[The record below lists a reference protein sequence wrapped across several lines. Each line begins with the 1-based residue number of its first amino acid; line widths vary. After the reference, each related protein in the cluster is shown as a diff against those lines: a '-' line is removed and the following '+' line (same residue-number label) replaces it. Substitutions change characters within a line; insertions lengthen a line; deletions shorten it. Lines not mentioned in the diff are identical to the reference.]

1 MIFLINEGE
10 KEMEIRKPK
19 FELGQKVVDKNG
31 NVETV
36 VGFNSYHFEDN
47 EYWYDVSYDEGTHI
61 KTESFLKQYSGNSET
76 KKKTVWDLKEN
87 NTCFWIN
94 NGIPLSLHWNDSPEK
109 IRNREIGNVFLTEG
123 EALADLER
131 RKIETEMISLGGR
144 RKFESN
150 RDNYGIYYCD
160 GINVTF
166 SSCTM
171 YQGLIYFDTRKE
183 AEEAIKEIGK
193 NRIKKYVFGV
203 NK

>member
-1 MIFLINEGE
+1 
-10 KEMEIRKPK
+10 MEIRKPK
-19 FELGQKVVDKNG
+19 FELGQKVIDKKGHVG
-31 NVETV
+31 NVTKV
-36 VGFNSYHFEDN
+36 DSYHFDED
-47 EYWYDVSYDEGTHI
+47 EYWYSVSSDGGAQGIY
-61 KTESFLKQYSGNSET
+61 TEYYLEPYTEKP
-76 KKKTVWDLKEN
+76 KTVWDLKEN

-94 NGIPLSLHWNDSPEK
+94 NGIPLSLHWNDSTEK